1 MGDGAGLD
9 QQVAAVG
16 FSMNVLIPVH
26 FAVAEQAVSEG
37 GRVHS
42 WPDVVLGRSFQCGYF
57 LFGWLLCPYP
67 TYHPLLPSLPPSPS
81 TLCYVLVIVFIPNMY
96 NIAPRGNSMGSSSWG
111 PKDSLK
117 RKEAA
122 VSA

>member
-42 WPDVVLGRSFQCGYF
+42 WPDVLLGRSFQCGYF
-57 LFGWLLCPYP
+57 CLVGFCAPILLTTRSFHPYLR
-67 TYHPLLPSLPPSPS
+67 PLLPYAM
-81 TLCYVLVIVFIPNMY
+81 C
-96 NIAPRGNSMGSSSWG
+96 
-111 PKDSLK
+111 
-117 RKEAA
+117 
-122 VSA
+122 